1 MKILPAQ
8 SNYRKKSVLK
18 TQKWM
23 VEIMLDKFISVVII
37 PVGLILSTVY
47 FVGCYRRGENPF
59 IEEIECEE

>member
-1 MKILPAQ
+1 M
-8 SNYRKKSVLK
+8 LK